1 MNIIVGKN
9 KAVAL
14 GMELEC
20 PVYRISERRF
30 CVTAMPAWKAEL
42 DSVGIWYDPRY
53 GKRIYNPDK

>member
-30 CVTAMPAWKAEL
+30 CVTA
-42 DSVGIWYDPRY
+42 ICQH
-53 GKRIYNPDK
+53 GKPNWIQ